1 MIRLFVAVDLPGFVK
16 QRLTG
21 LCAGVP
27 SARWTRPEQFHITLR
42 FIGEV
47 DRHSFEEIGE
57 ALLDVPFFPFELKLA
72 GVGEYGDRR
81 RTRVLWA
88 GVAPSP
94 ELELLHD
101 RVEATVVRLGLQ
113 PDRRN
118 YKPHVSLARLD
129 RPTDDRVRGFLTDH
143 ARFAIGPFDIA
154 GFTLFS
160 STMSGGGPLYRAE
173 AVYPH
178 IDDALTEADEL

>member
-1 MIRLFVAVDLPGFVK
+1 VTRLFVAIDLPNMAK
-16 QRLTG
+16 QRLAS

-27 SARWTRPEQFHITLR
+27 NARWARPEQLHITLR

-47 DRHSFEEIGE
+47 DGVTFDDIGT
-57 ALLDVPFFPFELKLA
+57 ALSDVPFFPFELRLA

-88 GVAPSP
+88 GVEASP

-101 RVEATVVRLGLQ
+101 RIEATVNRVGLA
-113 PDRRN
+113 PERRSF
-118 YKPHVSLARLD
+118 KPHVSLARFD

-143 ARFAIGPFDIA
+143 ARFAYGPFDIE

-160 STMSGGGPLYRAE
+160 SVTTSAGPLYRAE
-173 AVYPH
+173 AVYP
-178 IDDALTEADEL
+178 L

>member
-1 MIRLFVAVDLPGFVK
+1 VTRLFVALDLPGFVK

-27 SARWTRPEQFHITLR
+27 NARWTRPEQFHITLR

-47 DRHSFEEIGE
+47 DGRTFDDIGQ
-57 ALLDVPFFPFELKLA
+57 ALNDVPFFPFELKLA
-72 GVGEYGDRR
+72 GVGDYGDRR

-88 GVAPSP
+88 GVCPSP

-101 RVEATVVRLGLQ
+101 RIESTLVRVGLA
-113 PDRRN
+113 PERRT

-143 ARFAIGPFDIA
+143 ARFAIGPFDVE

-160 STMSGGGPLYRAE
+160 SVTASGGPLYRAE

-178 IDDALTEADEL
+178 VEDDMPEEGEA

>member
-1 MIRLFVAVDLPGFVK
+1 VIRLFVAIDLPGFVK
-16 QRLTG
+16 QRLAG

-27 SARWTRPEQFHITLR
+27 HARWARQEQLHITLR

-47 DRHSFEEIGE
+47 DGPTFDDIGT
-57 ALLDVPFFPFELKLA
+57 ALGEVPFFPFELKLS

-88 GVAPSP
+88 GVEPCS

-101 RVEATVVRLGLQ
+101 RIESVVARVGL
-113 PDRRN
+113 PRERRSF
-118 YKPHVSLARLD
+118 KPHVSLARLD

-143 ARFAIGPFDIA
+143 ARFAHGPFDVD

-160 STMSGGGPLYRAE
+160 SVTTSAGPLYRAE
-173 AVYPH
+173 AVYP
-178 IDDALTEADEL
+178 L